1 MSAIQ
6 YAMNYLTPRIP
17 RQILEQVFVSSSDA
31 NQNANLG
38 SLTTCGANVSLDY
51 RIREAVIEGRIKPD
65 LEIVGGTKTFIPL
78 DYPVRA
84 QYVDPYTTIYYIPEE
99 YTQGRPIVQLYS
111 IHFGVL
117 GYQNAG
123 YAMTYNES
131 SMGAATRQVFDA
143 ARRLPVAQTSY
154 LGLINH
160 NSFMVRFIWMPT
172 ATAYLSCR
180 LGNDDELLNI
190 RQPSWP
196 AFAKLV
202 EYAVKAHCYNE
213 MFISMGEAQ
222 LSGGQELGVF
232 RDKVYEWAE
241 MNDLY
246 DEQLKKIQ
254 KILRQFSDPEGN
266 RAHIR
271 TILAAQ

>member
-6 YAMNYLTPRIP
+6 YAINYIRPRIP
-17 RQILEQVFVSSSDA
+17 RQILQQVFVSSNDGE
-31 NQNANLG
+31 QNAQLG
-38 SLTTCGANVSLDY
+38 QLSGCGANISMEH
-51 RIREAVIEGRIKPD
+51 RIREAVIEARIKPD
-65 LEIVGGTKTFIPL
+65 LEIIGGTKTFIPL

-84 QYVDPYTTIYYIPEE
+84 QYVDPYTTIYYIPDE

-117 GYQNAG
+117 GYQSGG
-123 YAMTYNES
+123 YAMHGNQ
-131 SMGAATRQVFDA
+131 GAMTSVTRQVLDSA
-143 ARRLPVAQTSY
+143 KRVPVAQTSY

-160 NSFMVRFIWMPT
+160 NTFMVRFIFMPS

-190 RQPSWP
+190 RQPSYP

-202 EYAVKAHCYNE
+202 EYAVQAHCYNE

-232 RDKVYEWAE
+232 RDKVYEWSDANE
-241 MNDLY
+241 KY
-246 DEQLKKIQ
+246 DEQLKRVQ
-254 KILRQFSDPEGN
+254 KILRCFNDPEGN
-266 RAHIR
+266 RSHIR
-271 TILAAQ
+271 TIIAGQ

>member
-1 MSAIQ
+1 MNAIQ
-6 YAMNYLTPRIP
+6 YALNYIKPRIP
-17 RQILEQVFVSSSDA
+17 AQILKQVFVSSGTGNDI
-31 NQNANLG
+31 
-38 SLTTCGANVSLDY
+38 SLTSSGCGVNVSMEH
-51 RIREAVIEGRIKPD
+51 RIREAVIEGRVKPD
-65 LEIVGGTKTFIPL
+65 LEIIGGTKTFIPL

-84 QYVDPYTTIYYIPEE
+84 QYVDPYTTVYYIPDE

-123 YAMTYNES
+123 YAMTYNDS
-131 SMGAATRQVFDA
+131 AMSAATRQVLDA
-143 ARRLPVAQTSY
+143 ARKAPVAQTSY

-160 NSFMVRFIWMPT
+160 NTFMVRFIFMPS

-190 RQPSWP
+190 RPASFL

-213 MFISMGEAQ
+213 MFIQMGEAQ

-232 RDKVYEWAE
+232 RDKIYEWSE

-246 DEQLKKIQ
+246 DEQLKRCQ
-254 KILRQFSDPEGN
+254 KILRQFNDPEGN
-266 RAHIR
+266 RTHIR

>member
-6 YAMNYLTPRIP
+6 YALNYIRPRIP
-17 RQILEQVFVSSSDA
+17 KHILQQVFVSNNEATVALS
-31 NQNANLG
+31 NEE
-38 SLTTCGANVSLDY
+38 CGTNFSMEH

-65 LEIVGGTKTFIPL
+65 LDIVGGTKTFIPL
-78 DYPVRA
+78 SFPVRA
-84 QYVDPYTTIYYIPEE
+84 QYVDPYTTVYYVPDE

-123 YAMTYNES
+123 YAMAYSES
-131 SMGAATRQVFDA
+131 AMNSVTRQVLDSA
-143 ARRLPVAQTSY
+143 KRIPVAQTSY

-160 NSFMVRFIWMPT
+160 NTFMVRFIYMPSS
-172 ATAYLSCR
+172 TAYLSCR
-180 LGNDDELLNI
+180 LGNDEELLTI

-202 EYAVKAHCYNE
+202 EYAVKAHCYNA
-213 MFISMGEAQ
+213 MFIEMGEAQ

-232 RDKVYEWAE
+232 RDKVYEWENA
-241 MNDLY
+241 NDQY
-246 DEQLKKIQ
+246 DEQLLKVQ
-254 KILRQFSDPEGN
+254 KILRCFNDPEGN
-266 RAHIR
+266 RHHIR
-271 TILAAQ
+271 TIIAAQ